1 MLCSVAASLPEVG
14 VEGGGL
20 DPTDCSENSDGE
32 MEQIRRR
39 VNFDWL
45 LGDEN
50 SQVAALGPPS
60 IHIQIQ
66 IKRENKSF
74 GQWYF
79 AIESLGQYFVLLFM
93 YFNSSDLL
101 L

>member
-39 VNFDWL
+39 VNFD
-45 LGDEN
+45 
-50 SQVAALGPPS
+50 
-60 IHIQIQ
+60 
-66 IKRENKSF
+66 
-74 GQWYF
+74 
-79 AIESLGQYFVLLFM
+79 
-93 YFNSSDLL
+93 
-101 L
+101 